1 MASPVWIKPVYSHT
15 APAMTERESTP
26 LAPGVAIR
34 STYGW
39 VSWVSD
45 EDVRRVLTWELVLGA
60 VRRALEG
67 VSRGPSHPLGAVQ
80 PLRVN
85 VPAAGRG
92 NMLVMSGFVKEDAA
106 LSTKVLQ
113 AFPSSHHSYILL
125 FDPAEGHLQA
135 MVEGDAITEMRT
147 AASSALA
154 TMELHPVL
162 NGEAHSE
169 IVAVLG
175 AGRQALA
182 HAQVLAHCYK
192 GAKIRIWARRP
203 EAAEALV
210 QQLQSEGILAESSTT
225 VQEAVSDADI
235 INICTGA
242 ATSILKGEW
251 IKLGAHVN
259 SIGALRPDCQEM
271 DEALVK
277 SAIVYT
283 DSREQAL
290 ARAGDII
297 KTGVEIAAEIG
308 EVFLGQHVPPK
319 NSTTI
324 FKSLGLGVQDSVCAR
339 LVYDRLLAEKE

>member
-1 MASPVWIKPVYSHT
+1 MNARGTTSG
-15 APAMTERESTP
+15 
-26 LAPGVAIR
+26 APGTALR

-45 EDVRRVLTWELVLGA
+45 EDVRRVLTWDLVLGA

-92 NMLVMSGFVKEDAA
+92 NMLIMPGFVKEDAA

-113 AFPSSHHSYILL
+113 AFPGFHHSYILL
-125 FDPAEGHLQA
+125 FHPTEGRLQA
-135 MVEGDAITEMRT
+135 MVEGDAVTEMRT
-147 AASSALA
+147 AAASAVA

-162 NGEAHSE
+162 DGEAHCE

-175 AGRQALA
+175 AGRQALV
-182 HAQVLAHCYK
+182 HAQVMAHCYK
-192 GAKIRIWARRP
+192 GAKVRIWARRP

-210 QQLQSEGILAESSTT
+210 LKLRSEGICAESSTT
-225 VQEAVSDADI
+225 VQEAVGDADI
-235 INICTGA
+235 INICTGS
-242 ATSILKGEW
+242 ATSVLKGEW
-251 IKLGAHVN
+251 VKRGAHVN

-271 DEALVK
+271 DEALLK
-277 SAIVYT
+277 SSTVYT
-283 DSREQAL
+283 DSREQAY
-290 ARAGDII
+290 AGAGDII
-297 KTGVEIAAEIG
+297 KTGVTIAAEIG
-308 EVFLGQHVPPK
+308 EVLLGKHSPPK
-319 NSTTI
+319 NCTTI

-339 LVYDRLLAEKE
+339 LAYDRLLAETE